1 METATFVKPVQITA
15 KKLSKFT
22 KIITHVNDTQPY
34 KISCSSS
41 TSFVRYKNNKFL
53 TNYLLRIII
62 SSTCVIFLVNLD
74 DFFGVVYTDFHEVVV
89 CTRYVPHFFYL
100 DFLQVCTQGL
110 TCAKLL
116 PTPIDFLSVDC
127 GPEV

>member
-34 KISCSSS
+34 KIFCSSS

-74 DFFGVVYTDFHEVVV
+74 DFFVVIYTDFHENYGIHSI
-89 CTRYVPHFFYL
+89 CSLSKKTL
-100 DFLQVCTQGL
+100 A
-110 TCAKLL
+110 CADSCKREDISS
-116 PTPIDFLSVDC
+116 TK
-127 GPEV
+127 